1 MTNLVIIS
9 GLSGSGKSTAANV
22 LEDLGYY
29 CVDNIPPTL
38 IPTFIE
44 LCENSDKV
52 INKVALVIDIRERV
66 SFDNAPSVI
75 NEFKEK
81 GYPVDMIFLESS
93 DQALI
98 KRYKETRR
106 KHPLSEDGDIISGIS
121 KEKEMLKELKELSN
135 YTIDTSELNVHELS
149 DIIKN
154 KFEETTSQNTLLNI
168 ISFGFKHGIPSDADM
183 IFDVRFLPNPH
194 FVHGLKELN
203 GTDKEVI
210 EYIMNKEQALE
221 FIGKMTDFLDYLVPN
236 YEKEGKSYLTIAI
249 GCTGGKHRSVAIADK
264 LAQHYKHMSPITR
277 HRDISKNKE

>member
-9 GLSGSGKSTAANV
+9 GLSGSGKSTAVNV

-38 IPTFIE
+38 LPPFIE
-44 LCENSDKV
+44 LCENSDKD

-66 SFDNAPSVI
+66 SFDSAPTVI
-75 NEFKEK
+75 EEFKKK

-93 DQALI
+93 DQTLI

-106 KHPLSEDGDIISGIS
+106 KHPLSDDGNIIEGIS
-121 KEKEMLKELKELSN
+121 KEREMLEKLKKLSN

-149 DIIKN
+149 EIIKN
-154 KFEETTSQNTLLNI
+154 KFNKTSSQDILLNI
-168 ISFGFKHGIPSDADM
+168 ISFGFKHGIPNDADM

-194 FVHGLKELN
+194 FIEDLKDLN
-203 GTDKEVI
+203 GTDNEVI
-210 EYIMNKEQALE
+210 DYIMNKEEAAI
-221 FIGKMTDFLDYLVPN
+221 FIERMTEFLDYLVPN

-249 GCTGGKHRSVAIADK
+249 GCTGGKHRSVAITGK
-264 LAQHYKHMSPITR
+264 LAEHFKHLSPVTR
-277 HRDISKNKE
+277 HRDISKN